1 VGKSYQAAAVFAI
14 VVLLAGALFCSAA
27 EQPDESIIIPPGSA
41 IKAEEVPSLTEEEL
55 GAFRWLEQNDCE
67 KAEALRQ
74 ALENLREKDA
84 EKSRQDQINHAL
96 KWIGKEDQEKAIFLK
111 VLSERDPELFEMKLQ
126 EVIEVEIQETLK
138 LRNREMIRAMV
149 FGTIGGLGLFL
160 FGMGLMSDG
169 LKKVAGQKLK
179 NILESMT
186 KRPWVAFFVGA
197 GVTALVQSSSA
208 TTVMVIGFVNA
219 GLLTLKQAICVIIGT
234 NVGTTATAWLVSI
247 SGIGAMKITMY
258 ALPAIGL
265 GFLMQIGGRT
275 RRVKNIGQIILG
287 FGILFVGIG
296 FMKDGFSPLEQSAQ
310 VRELF
315 VSMGNKPLL
324 AILTGT
330 VVTMLLQ
337 SSSAAI
343 AIVQLLAMGGAFGNN
358 WETALSVSIPFV
370 LGSNIGTTIT
380 AQLAALG
387 ASRNAK
393 RAACAHT
400 IFNVAGSAI
409 AYPFVL
415 YGLFGGL
422 VHAVSPW
429 ALNGETVG
437 ASIALAHLLF
447 NGANSGI
454 FLPLSG
460 LLAKLALKIVPEKPG
475 ERLTRPVVLER
486 HLLET
491 PVIAL
496 GQAKREMI
504 RMAKT
509 AKRALERSIEGI
521 LQNNRKKLASVM
533 EAEDLVDTFQLE
545 ITSYLSELSRRQLS
559 DEVSVELPVLL
570 HTVND
575 LERIGDHAVNIVEI
589 AERKIDQKLSFSDSA
604 LSEAERLR
612 KEVDQMFD
620 RIIEAFENNIE
631 AAKEALISENKLNN
645 MQIEFRRSH
654 VERMTEGICSPQT
667 GLIFIDLVDN
677 IEKIGDH
684 LTNIAQAII
693 GGLQWKGI
701 ELKFSRRSK
710 LDSDKP

>member
-1 VGKSYQAAAVFAI
+1 MGKSYQAAAVFA
-14 VVLLAGALFCSAA
+14 VVILLAVTLFCSAA
-27 EQPDESIIIPPGSA
+27 EQRDESINIPPDIA
-41 IKAEEVPSLTEEEL
+41 ITAVEAPSLSEEEL
-55 GAFRWLEQNDCE
+55 GAFRWLEQKDHE
-67 KAEALRQ
+67 KGEALRQ

-84 EKSRQDQINHAL
+84 EKNRKDQINRAL
-96 KWIGKEDQEKAIFLK
+96 KWIGKEDQEKAVFLE
-111 VLSERDPELFEMKLQ
+111 VLRDRDPELFEMQLQ
-126 EVIEVEIQETLK
+126 ELIEAEIQETLK
-138 LRNREMIRAMV
+138 PRNREMIREMV

-208 TTVMVIGFVNA
+208 TTVMVIGFINA

-247 SGIGAMKITMY
+247 SGIGALKITMY

-265 GFLMQIGGRT
+265 GFLMQIGGRA
-275 RRVKNIGQIILG
+275 RRTKNIGQIILG
-287 FGILFVGIG
+287 FGILFIGIG
-296 FMKDGFSPLEQSAQ
+296 FMKDGFSPLEESAR

-324 AILTGT
+324 AILAGM

-400 IFNVAGSAI
+400 IFNIAGSAI
-409 AYPFVL
+409 AYPFVH

-447 NGANSGI
+447 NGTNSGI
-454 FLPLSG
+454 FLPLSS
-460 LLAKLALKIVPEKPG
+460 LLAKLAMKILPEIPS
-475 ERLTRPVVLER
+475 ERLVRPVILER

-509 AKRALERSIEGI
+509 AKRGLECSIYGI
-521 LQNNRKKLASVM
+521 LHNNRKKLASAM
-533 EAEDLVDTFQLE
+533 EIEDFIDTFQLE

-559 DEVSVELPVLL
+559 DEVSTELPVLL

-589 AERKIDQKLSFSDSA
+589 AERKIDQKLLFSDSA
-604 LSEAERLR
+604 LTEAERLR

-620 RIIEAFENNIE
+620 RIIEAFDNNTE
-631 AAKEALISENKLNN
+631 AAKEALINEDRLNH

-654 VERMTEGICSPQT
+654 VERMSRNVCSPQT

-677 IEKIGDH
+677 VEKIGDH

-693 GGLQWKGI
+693 GGLQWEGVKP
-701 ELKFSRRSK
+701 K
-710 LDSDKP
+710 LSNDS